1 VATAF
6 IGHYYNLCDANVD
19 GLAPLYQD
27 GSLATVEGEQH
38 QGPAN
43 IVAKLKSLGQVTHVQ
58 QSLDVQPSLSPS
70 AISIFATGAITINGT
85 QQYHFAQYFQ
95 LVATGPGAYY
105 LQNDMLRICYPK
117 DTQLTPDTNEIAG
130 AFMNHYYTTY
140 DTNPDGLAGLYLP
153 NASLHFEGQQF
164 DGPAAIVE
172 KHKVVGQVTHQIQTL
187 ELQQQSIGGNAAC
200 IFVTGRLS
208 IGGDNP
214 LQFAQF
220 FQLVGD
226 ANGDYALLNDMF
238 RLIYA

>member
-1 VATAF
+1 
-6 IGHYYNLCDANVD
+6 VD
-19 GLAPLYQD
+19 GLAGLYQE
-27 GSLATVEGEQH
+27 GSLFTVEGEQH
-38 QGPAN
+38 QGAAN
-43 IVAKLKSLGQVTHVQ
+43 IVAKMKSLGPLAHVQ

-70 AISIFATGAITINGT
+70 AISIFATGAITAGG
-85 QQYHFAQYFQ
+85 QQMHFAQYFQ

-105 LQNDMLRICYPK
+105 LQNDILRLCYPK
-117 DTQLTPDTNEIAG
+117 DTSLTPDTNEIAG
-130 AFMNHYYTTY
+130 AFMTHYYQTY

-172 KHKVVGQVTHQIQTL
+172 KHKVVGQVNHQIQTL
-187 ELQQQSIGGNAAC
+187 EMQQQSIGGNAVC

-220 FQLVGD
+220 FQLVAD
-226 ANGDYALLNDMF
+226 ANGGFALLNDMF